1 MTRWIARVYG
11 YAKSGSGTGNVSF
24 TVDGIVAESEYEAR
38 EIALS
43 KAASMKPKHENF
55 RIESIRKMN

>member
-11 YAKSGSGTGNVSF
+11 YAKSGSGTCNESF
-24 TVDGIVAESEYEAR
+24 SVDGIITDSEYEAKK
-38 EIALS
+38 IALS

>member
-11 YAKSGSGTGNVSF
+11 YAKSGSGSSNVSF
-24 TVDGIVAESEYEAR
+24 PVGVIIADSEYEAK

>member
-11 YAKSGSGTGNVSF
+11 YAKSGSGMGNLSF
-24 TVDGIVAESEYEAR
+24 SVDGIITDSESEAKR
-38 EIALS
+38 IALS

-55 RIESIRKMN
+55 RIESIRKMS

>member
-1 MTRWIARVYG
+1 MARWSARVYG

-24 TVDGIVAESEYEAR
+24 TVDGIIADSEYEAI

-55 RIESIRKMN
+55 RIESIRRMS